1 MGRLSIS
8 LRLAALLGVLVASTA
23 LAARPLG
30 SPDGQERPPKLVAKA
45 KGTLI
50 HAVPYP
56 HGVEL
61 RGVSDAPGGILL
73 LHTRT
78 ESGEMKQL
86 LATGTFT
93 YPTRRQSWSHSRIVG
108 IAADDE
114 RLYVLVWAT
123 RGYDRVPPPEQ
134 MAGERATYT
143 LSVFRLADGELVHRG
158 TPDTLNSKPVQPGA
172 PPAEVLEKGPL
183 ELVKGGV
190 KIDGV
195 EVRVR

>member
-1 MGRLSIS
+1 MGRLSIPRRS
-8 LRLAALLGVLVASTA
+8 AALLGVLFASTA
-23 LAARPLG
+23 LAARPLV
-30 SPDGQERPPKLVAKA
+30 SPEGQERPPKLVAKA

-56 HGVEL
+56 HGQG
-61 RGVSDAPGGILL
+61 RGLPDAPGGILL
-73 LHTRT
+73 LHTRAET
-78 ESGEMKQL
+78 GEMKQL
-86 LATGTFT
+86 LASGTFA

-114 RLYVLVWAT
+114 RVYVLVWAT

-134 MAGERATYT
+134 MPRERATYT
-143 LSVFRLADGELVHRG
+143 LIVFRLADGELVYRG
-158 TPDTLNSKPVQPGA
+158 PPDNVNSKPQAGT

-183 ELVKGGV
+183 EVVKGGV

>member
-1 MGRLSIS
+1 MGRLSIP
-8 LRLAALLGVLVASTA
+8 RPLAALLGVLITSTA
-23 LAARPLG
+23 LAARPLMG
-30 SPDGQERPPKLVAKA
+30 PEGQERPPKLVAKA

-50 HAVPYP
+50 HAVPYS
-56 HGVEL
+56 HAGEL
-61 RGVSDAPGGILL
+61 RGLSDAPGGILL

-78 ESGEMKQL
+78 ESGEMKPL
-86 LATGTFT
+86 LASGTFV
-93 YPTRRQSWSHSRIVG
+93 YSTRRQSWSHSRIVG

-114 RLYVLVWAT
+114 RAYVLVWAT

-143 LSVFRLADGELVHRG
+143 LSVFRLSDGELVHRG
-158 TPDTLNSKPVQPGA
+158 TPDNPNSKPVQAGA
-172 PPAEVLEKGPL
+172 APAEALEKGPL